1 MNSLPLLAMHHIDKR
16 FFGKSAN
23 TDISFEVERGEI
35 HALLGE
41 NGAGKTTLMNI
52 LYGIYSRDGGTI
64 RWKGEEITFNA
75 PSDAIAAK
83 IGMVHQHFMLVPT
96 LTVAENIILGL
107 KPAGHPFPDMR
118 RINAQIRDLCD
129 IYGLDVDPTALVAD
143 LSVGERQRIEIIKL
157 LYRDAELL
165 ILDEPTAVLTPQ
177 ETERLFQ
184 VLRRLR
190 DEGHAVILITHR
202 IPEVMT
208 ITDRITILRHG
219 ESLGTFVTADM
230 RANDLSN
237 LMIGHR
243 LDPLDREGPA
253 SIPSMTRQEV
263 LSLKKVTY
271 THDGVDRLRG
281 CSLTLHAGEIL
292 GIAGVDGNGQKEIAE
307 IILGLIR
314 PTAGVIEMDGEDLS
328 HIPVQGRRVSGIAY
342 IPDDRHRDALILE
355 MDLCENVLLTSPQR
369 KGNPFIR
376 WGLIT
381 RRLLREKTLGLIDQ
395 AQVKTPGIERPV
407 RLLSGGNQ
415 QRLILAREL
424 DRSPRVIV
432 AFQPTRGLDIGASH
446 AVRERL
452 LQQRSTGAA
461 ILLISADL
469 EEVTA
474 LSDRISVL
482 YHGSIAGTLSAE
494 DGFPLQE
501 IGRMM
506 SGGGSVVQEVSI

>member
-1 MNSLPLLAMHHIDKR
+1 MHHIDKR

-23 TDISFEVERGEI
+23 ADISFEVERGEI

-64 RWKGEEITFNA
+64 SWKGEEVTFNA
-75 PSDAIAAK
+75 PSEAIAAR

-107 KPAGHPFPDMR
+107 RPIGHPFPDMPK
-118 RINAQIRDLCD
+118 IDAQIRKLCSV
-129 IYGLDVDPTALVAD
+129 YGLDVDPTARVAD

-177 ETERLFQ
+177 ETERLFN

-202 IPEVMT
+202 IPEVMAV
-208 ITDRITILRHG
+208 TDRITILRDG
-219 ESLGTFVTADM
+219 ESIGTFATAAM
-230 RANDLSN
+230 RSSELSD
-237 LMIGHR
+237 LMIGHS
-243 LDPLDREGPA
+243 LAPLRGGDVAEPV
-253 SIPSMTRQEV
+253 SIPPHTEV
-263 LSLKKVTY
+263 LSLEEVSY
-271 THDGVDRLRG
+271 TNEGVDRLRS

-292 GIAGVDGNGQKEIAE
+292 GIAGVDGNGQREIAE
-307 IILGLIR
+307 MILGLIH
-314 PTAGVIEMDGEDLS
+314 PTEGVVRMDGSDLS
-328 HIPVQGRRVSGIAY
+328 RMPVRERRSSGIAY
-342 IPDDRHRDALILE
+342 IPDDRHRDGLILE
-355 MDLCENVLLTSPQR
+355 MDLSENVLLTSPQR
-369 KGNPFIR
+369 HGNPFVR
-376 WGLIT
+376 RGLID
-381 RRLLREKTLGLIDQ
+381 RKLLREKTLGLVAR
-395 AQVKTPGIERPV
+395 AQVKAPGIDRPV

-424 DRSPRVIV
+424 DRAPRVIV

-446 AVRERL
+446 AVRERFL
-452 LQQRSTGAA
+452 AQRAAGAA

-482 YHGSIAGTLSAE
+482 YHGSIAGTVTAE
-494 DGFPLQE
+494 DGFSLQE
-501 IGRMM
+501 IGMMM
-506 SGGGSVVQEVSI
+506 SGGSMGMREVSE

>member
-1 MNSLPLLAMHHIDKR
+1 MHHIDKR

-23 TDISFEVERGEI
+23 ADISFEVERGEI

-52 LYGIYSRDGGTI
+52 LYGIYTRDGGTI

-177 ETERLFQ
+177 ETERLFT

-202 IPEVMT
+202 IPEVMAV
-208 ITDRITILRHG
+208 TDRITILRDG
-219 ESLGTFVTADM
+219 KSIGTFITAAM
-230 RANDLSN
+230 RSNELSD
-237 LMIGHR
+237 LMIGHS
-243 LDPLDREGPA
+243 LAPLRGGDVAEPV
-253 SIPSMTRQEV
+253 STPPHTEV
-263 LSLKKVTY
+263 LSLGEVSYTY
-271 THDGVDRLRG
+271 EGVERLRS

-292 GIAGVDGNGQKEIAE
+292 GIAGVDGNGQREIA
-307 IILGLIR
+307 
-314 PTAGVIEMDGEDLS
+314 
-328 HIPVQGRRVSGIAY
+328 
-342 IPDDRHRDALILE
+342 
-355 MDLCENVLLTSPQR
+355 
-369 KGNPFIR
+369 
-376 WGLIT
+376 
-381 RRLLREKTLGLIDQ
+381 
-395 AQVKTPGIERPV
+395 
-407 RLLSGGNQ
+407 
-415 QRLILAREL
+415 
-424 DRSPRVIV
+424 
-432 AFQPTRGLDIGASH
+432 
-446 AVRERL
+446 
-452 LQQRSTGAA
+452 
-461 ILLISADL
+461 
-469 EEVTA
+469 
-474 LSDRISVL
+474 
-482 YHGSIAGTLSAE
+482 
-494 DGFPLQE
+494 
-501 IGRMM
+501 
-506 SGGGSVVQEVSI
+506 